1 MNPLEN
7 AIAKAVQTGV
17 PFVSDPWREIGRSLA
32 IPADQVLAQLRAWRD
47 AGTLREISAVL
58 EGSVMGYESA
68 LCTARVGSR
77 IDEVAAVLNAHPTIT
92 HNYVRDHAYDLWFTI
107 AMPEEIGVDAALDA
121 LARATSVEKFHAL
134 RRTHTFKIGV
144 RFDLET
150 LESSTNAGMVTEGP
164 RQVFDARER
173 ALLRALQSPLPY
185 EERPFGF
192 LAARVGYDE
201 DELLAFA
208 RANLGGPIRRYVATF
223 RHRKLGV
230 KGNGMVVWN
239 VPDARLVDV
248 GKELANA
255 PEVSHCYA
263 RTPIEGFPYPL
274 YSMIHGPDVDAVHA
288 TARALSQRVGVD
300 DYRVLVSTREL
311 KKARLRYFLPE
322 LDAWWAAHRPKEA
335 A

>member
-1 MNPLEN
+1 MELEN
-7 AIAKAVQTGV
+7 AIAKAVQAGI
-17 PFVSDPWREIGRSLA
+17 PFASDPWTELGRSLA
-32 IPADQVLAQLRAWRD
+32 IPGEQVLATLRGFRD

-58 EGSVMGYESA
+58 EGSVLGYESA
-68 LCTARVGSR
+68 LCTASVGER

-107 AMPEEIGVDAALDA
+107 AMPEEIGVDRALTA
-121 LARATSVEKFHAL
+121 LAEQCGVPRFHAL

-150 LESSTNAGMVTEGP
+150 LESNTSATAVTETAP
-164 RQVFDARER
+164 RQFDARER
-173 ALLRALQSPLPY
+173 ALFRALQLPLPY
-185 EERPFGF
+185 EERPFAS

-208 RANLGGPIRRYVATF
+208 RENLGGALRRYVATF

-239 VPDARLVDV
+239 VPEARVAEI
-248 GKELANA
+248 GKQLAEA
-255 PEVSHCYA
+255 PQVSHCYA
-263 RTPIEGFPYPL
+263 RSSIEGFPYTL
-274 YSMIHGPDVDAVHA
+274 YSMIHGPDVEAVHA
-288 TARALSQRVGVD
+288 TVRALADRVKVE

-311 KKARLRYFLPE
+311 KKTRLRYFLPE
-322 LDAWWAAHRPKEA
+322 LDAWWAEHRPREA